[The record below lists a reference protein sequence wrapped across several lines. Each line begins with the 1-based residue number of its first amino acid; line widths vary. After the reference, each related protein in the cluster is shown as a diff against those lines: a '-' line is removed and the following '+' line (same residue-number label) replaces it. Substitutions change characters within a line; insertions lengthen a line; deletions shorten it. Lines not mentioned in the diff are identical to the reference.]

1 MDFFL
6 RQLWYDPRLA
16 HKANTTFTIS
26 NKILDKIWLP
36 DTYFV
41 NSKSSKFHKVTTQ
54 NTLLS
59 ISGDGLVHYNTR
71 LVQPKSV
78 ILLLTFESFK

>member
-16 HKANTTFTIS
+16 HRYNSTFTIS
-26 NKILDKIWLP
+26 NQIIQKIWLP

-41 NSKSSKFHKVTTQ
+41 NSKRSKFHKVTTD
-54 NTLLS
+54 NHLLS
-59 ISGDGLVHYNTR
+59 IRGDGLVHFNSR
-71 LVQPKSV
+71 
-78 ILLLTFESFK
+78 